1 MTPLL
6 HGNDAHARFDA
17 RDQTVDRDS
26 DAIEGATMPPAAA
39 TSARFDALVEEIFDK
54 RLSFVLDIKNFSSI
68 IYIWYEGGQL
78 RPALVRL
85 GRVRPR
91 PFAAVAE
98 LSRNSGSSRRC
109 GRCTEATSA
118 DFGRA
123 CQAAA
128 VLNRERSRMQNP
140 HEGGDNR
147 QWRRKPRA
155 GRRRP
160 ARNGKP
166 TSPVDK
172 RGRPSPPF
180 QFFQAAS
187 ALG

>member
-1 MTPLL
+1 MGPHLAGFAHMTPLL

-85 GRVRPR
+85 ARVPSSTSHL
-91 PFAAVAE
+91 FVAVAE
-98 LSRNSGSSRRC
+98 LNRNSGSPRRC
-109 GRCTEATSA
+109 VSGRCTEATSA

-128 VLNRERSRMQNP
+128 VLSRERSRMQ
-140 HEGGDNR
+140 
-147 QWRRKPRA
+147 
-155 GRRRP
+155 
-160 ARNGKP
+160 KP
-166 TSPVDK
+166 T
-172 RGRPSPPF
+172 
-180 QFFQAAS
+180 
-187 ALG
+187 

>member
-6 HGNDAHARFDA
+6 RGNKIDA
-17 RDQTVDRDS
+17 RDQTVERDS
-26 DAIEGATMPPAAA
+26 DAIEGATTRPIAA
-39 TSARFDALVEEIFDK
+39 TSARVDTLAEEIFDK

-85 GRVRPR
+85 RRVRPR

-98 LSRNSGSSRRC
+98 LNRNSGSSRRYVS

-128 VLNRERSRMQNP
+128 VLNRERSRMQ
-140 HEGGDNR
+140 
-147 QWRRKPRA
+147 
-155 GRRRP
+155 
-160 ARNGKP
+160 KP
-166 TSPVDK
+166 T
-172 RGRPSPPF
+172 
-180 QFFQAAS
+180 
-187 ALG
+187 